1 MAIINTLRKQI
12 DLPVF
17 EWTRFAPAVSTAV
30 SSSCTTDGVAFS
42 LAQGRYIYYL
52 LGAGSFWRYDTYAD
66 SYSQLSSPPIA
77 VSTFSTMRFSN
88 VNAIESNIISATSSS
103 AVIPAYYGT
112 VYKGYDIKIVAGTG
126 NGQRRTITDVSD
138 PIIYEQGN
146 ATGVTNTIGTI
157 NLTDSLKGWSINQW
171 VGYQV
176 RIIQGNGAG
185 QVRKILYNNA
195 TQLFLGDS
203 VTSGSEI
210 WCNPMTYSPAITTGS
225 IYQIEASTISIDSN
239 WLVTP
244 DATSRFKVQGG
255 TIYLLSSNA
264 ATPFYSLQHYDV
276 LTDIWYIR
284 TANSANIAAVGTDST
299 MERTGEGASIWARTT
314 SVVSGTSMTQVVT
327 GTVTTLTDSGQ
338 AWTTNQ
344 WAGYYVRIFSG
355 TGEGQQSLIASN
367 TATTLTFA
375 SMAVAPTSSSQY
387 FIEGFDAGTASGAGT
402 TTTLVDST
410 KNWAINRWK
419 NYAIEIS
426 SGTGKGEV
434 VQILSNTATTL
445 TFYRPISVATSATSV
460 YTIQGDNDKLYAMLG
475 NNAGVLIQNLNT
487 DLSTYTKNY
496 DSGIAAIGSV
506 QYASNKPIAI
516 STLGNVSTTATI
528 TTAINHN
535 YRVGQSV
542 VVRGATDANFNGTFT
557 ITATPATN
565 TFQYTMAGTPAAATF
580 ANVLTTQV
588 LVDATK
594 NWTTNQWVGYMVTFN
609 TTAVTAGTG
618 VATGAAFQIA
628 SNTATTLTFT
638 VVGSVPTNG
647 VTRYVIGRREGVIGN
662 MFAGIATGASQATT
676 TLQDTNVSSFSGTAS
691 ISGNTLTVTVVT
703 AGYLGIGSIIA
714 GGGVLGNTMI
724 TAVGPNTFGGV
735 GTYTVSRS
743 QTVGSSTLTSTG
755 WAVNIFAGRRL
766 KFLTGTGQQQ
776 ELLISSNTTNVLTF
790 GAGTAPVANSTSY
803 SILQQPIRGTGIEL
817 NWTPGTNML
826 NTRGKFIFIARGGG
840 LVNWDMIDITTE
852 TFDQIAVSP
861 QAETLSTGSMYAYDG
876 GNRIYFTKDVTQ
888 RLYYLDVTTYT
899 VYGAGQYPYL
909 PGSAIIGNKM
919 DVFTTV
925 DGLKYLWLN
934 RPANTEC
941 YRQLLFY

>member
-17 EWTRFAPAVSTAV
+17 EWTRFAPAVSSAV
-30 SSSCTTDGVAFS
+30 SSSCTADSVAFS
-42 LAQGRYIYYL
+42 LVQGRYIYYL
-52 LGAGSFWRYDTYAD
+52 IGAGAFWRYDTYAD

-77 VSTFSTMRFSN
+77 VSTFSTMRYSS

-126 NGQRRTITDVSD
+126 NGQRRTITNVSD
-138 PIIYEQGN
+138 PIIYDQGN
-146 ATGVTNTIGTI
+146 MTAVSNTLGTI
-157 NLTDSLKGWSINQW
+157 NFTDTLKAWALNQW

-176 RIIQGNGAG
+176 RIIQGSGAG

-203 VTSGSEI
+203 VISGSEI
-210 WCNPMTYSPAITTGS
+210 WCNPMTFSPAIAAGS
-225 IYQIEASTISIDSN
+225 IYQIEASTISIDTN

-276 LTDIWYIR
+276 LTDTWYIR
-284 TANSANIAAVGTDST
+284 TANSANIALVGTDGT

-375 SMAVAPTSSSQY
+375 SMAVAPDSTSQY
-387 FIEGFDAGTASGAGT
+387 FIEGFDAGTASGAGS

-410 KNWAINRWK
+410 KSWAVNRWK
-419 NYAIEIS
+419 NYAVEITA
-426 SGTGKGEV
+426 GAGKGQV

-445 TFYRPISVATSATSV
+445 TFYRAIPVATDATTV

-475 NNAGVLIQNLNT
+475 NNAGVLIQNLNA

-496 DSGIAAIGSV
+496 DSGIAAIGAV
-506 QYASNKPIAI
+506 QYASNKPIALT
-516 STLGNVSTTATI
+516 TLANVTTTATV

-535 YRVGQSV
+535 YKVGQSV

-557 ITATPATN
+557 IVTVPSLT
-565 TFQYTMAGTPAAATF
+565 TFTYTMAGTPAATTF
-580 ANVLTTQV
+580 ANSLTTTT
-588 LVDATK
+588 LADATK
-594 NWTTNQWVGYMVTFN
+594 AWTVNQWAGYMVTFN

-618 VATGAAFQIA
+618 VATGQAFQIA

-638 VVGSVPTNG
+638 AIATLPTNG

-691 ISGNTLTVTVVT
+691 ISGLTMTVTAIST
-703 AGYLGIGSIIA
+703 GYLGVGSVITGGATLAGTTII
-714 GGGVLGNTMI
+714 
-724 TAVGPNTFGGV
+724 AVGPNTYGGV

-743 QTVGSSTLTSTG
+743 QTVGSGTLTSTG

-776 ELLISSNTTNVLTF
+776 ELLISSNTANVLTF
-790 GAGTAPVANSTSY
+790 GAGTAPVAASTSY

-817 NWTPGTNML
+817 NWTPGTNIL

-888 RLYYLDVTTYT
+888 RLYYLDVTQYT
-899 VYGAGQYPYL
+899 TYGAGVYPYL
-909 PGSAIIGNKM
+909 AGVAIIGNRM
-919 DVFTTV
+919 EVFTTV

-934 RPANTEC
+934 RHSNTEC
-941 YRQLLFY
+941 YRELLFY